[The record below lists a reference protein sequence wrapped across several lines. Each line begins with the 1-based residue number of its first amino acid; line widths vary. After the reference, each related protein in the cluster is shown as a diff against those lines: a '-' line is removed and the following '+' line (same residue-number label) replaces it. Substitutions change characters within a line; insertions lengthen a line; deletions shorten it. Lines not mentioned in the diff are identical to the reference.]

1 MTRPT
6 GGEGMGDD
14 VYQPDG
20 SEIQEDA
27 GPLEPE
33 DTLVDRG
40 LGQVLDEGY
49 SPPERPYAVEDT
61 GTTAR
66 EQRTGESLERRL
78 SREEPDEPP
87 PAGDGFGDTSD
98 TEGEPLDDEV
108 GEFRSGRLVGPDEG
122 AHPRR
127 EGIAGDDVGIDGGAA
142 GAEEAAVHV
151 VPDEGAGAMG
161 TADEPETA
169 SPGQAAPPAAVPGR
183 ERAGRL
189 RLFRRREG
197 GDRAH
202 HARAHR
208 GDRAGAGNG
217 DGHGRDG
224 GGPPEG
230 LAASLVT
237 SGGMLLAMVE
247 DIRMREANKPED
259 LRLLADT
266 FARHNAAKEATVLK
280 VLDRHH
286 VAERVVERDRQEGR
300 LLQDI
305 LDRALMGRH
314 PSDTHTLTVDGA
326 LAQMY
331 QYLFHERRDLVP
343 ALRRTVPPEEGE
355 ALSAAF
361 EAIDRG

>member
-1 MTRPT
+1 MTDPRG
-6 GGEGMGDD
+6 GGESGMGDD
-14 VYQPDG
+14 VYQPDD
-20 SEIQEDA
+20 SEVREDT

-33 DTLVDRG
+33 DTLEDRG
-40 LGQVLDEGY
+40 LDEVLDEGY

-66 EQRTGESLERRL
+66 EQRTGESLDRRL
-78 SREEPDEPP
+78 SREEPEQGG
-87 PAGDGFGDTSD
+87 PAGDGIGDASD
-98 TEGEPLDDEV
+98 TDGELLDDEV
-108 GEFRSGRLVGPDEG
+108 GDRRSGRLVGPDEG

-127 EGIAGDDVGIDGGAA
+127 DGVTGEDIGIDGGAA
-142 GAEEAAVHV
+142 SAEEAAVHV
-151 VPDEGAGAMG
+151 VGAEAGGDG
-161 TADEPETA
+161 TAA
-169 SPGQAAPPAAVPGR
+169 RGAAAPAAPGADPR
-183 ERAGRL
+183 GRL
-189 RLFRRREG
+189 GGRLHAFRRRDREPAGEG
-197 GDRAH
+197 
-202 HARAHR
+202 R
-208 GDRAGAGNG
+208 GRHGEG
-217 DGHGRDG
+217 DGSA
-224 GGPPEG
+224 PEG

-247 DIRMREANKPED
+247 DVRMREAHRPEE
-259 LRLLADT
+259 LRQLADT

-286 VAERVVERDRQEGR
+286 VAEQVVERDRQEGT

-343 ALRRTVPPEEGE
+343 ALQRTVPREESRTL
-355 ALSAAF
+355 AAAF
-361 EAIDRG
+361 EAIDNG